1 MKHLGKVIAIIIFM
15 AVAATAVNAKFNKA
29 QDAIR
34 YRQAVMVLIGQ
45 HFGSMGQV
53 VKGKQPYNQTS
64 FAEDAAVLEM
74 LSKLPWDAFLYPES
88 DRGKTKLKP
97 KALKNQDDFMQ
108 AARKLETETA
118 KLAADAKTADF
129 NAVKAQF
136 GATAQTCKG
145 CHSEFKSK

>member
-1 MKHLGKVIAIIIFM
+1 MKHLGKTIAIIIVI

-34 YRQAVMVLIGQ
+34 YRQAVMTLVGQ

-53 VKGKQPYNQTS
+53 VKGKQPYDQTA
-64 FAEDAAVLEM
+64 FAKEAAVLEM

-88 DRGKTKLKP
+88 DRGKTKLKS

-108 AARKLETETA
+108 AARKFETETA
-118 KLAADAKTADF
+118 KLATDAKAGDL

-145 CHSEFKSK
+145 CHSEFKSN